1 MKPFDAVKIR
11 DIAGK
16 LSQWAMLTAMVTLCI
31 RFFRAYMAAS
41 LGFYILTVKQP
52 FICAYA
58 QKRIVNRIAHLRKFA
73 LFTGNPD
80 SRAGLSGKW

>member
-1 MKPFDAVKIR
+1 MKTFNAAKIR
-11 DIAGK
+11 DIAGN
-16 LSQWAMLTAMVTLCI
+16 LSRWAILTAMVTLCA
-31 RFFRAYMAAS
+31 RFFRSYMAAS
-41 LGFYILTVKQP
+41 LRFYILTVKPP